1 MPEPPAGPA
10 SGTAACPPRP
20 AQGCWAVAASAS
32 FTFQAFDSQPGSPQ
46 GTVALVTPPAG
57 STEAPLTPSSAA
69 WASTPPDPF
78 LGRPPALLPEASAP

>member
-57 STEAPLTPSSAA
+57 STEAPL
-69 WASTPPDPF
+69 
-78 LGRPPALLPEASAP
+78 LLVGGSLSFNAP